1 MNITITP
8 EILFQVVVSVTL
20 VWLVI
25 VVWILKRETHRLS
38 LFKAGLIAH
47 AKAVPSKAEQ
57 QKLIPQWIERYE
69 ELKEGTPKHTAYKNR
84 LIEVGVLDEKGEQI
98 TVDDD

>member
-8 EILFQVVVSVTL
+8 EILFQVVVGVTL
-20 VWLVI
+20 LWLVI
-25 VVWILKRETHRLS
+25 VVWLLKRETHRLS

-47 AKAVPSKAEQ
+47 AKAVPNKADQ
-57 QKLIPQWIERYE
+57 QKLIPQWIERYD

-84 LIEVGVLDEKGEQI
+84 LIEVGVLDEDGNRLKMG
-98 TVDDD
+98 DD